1 MRRHRAR
8 AVIAAILIL
17 FTSNA
22 RGQQQP
28 IHRIGVL
35 ANAQIPENIQ
45 AWETSLRD
53 RGYVIG
59 WNLQIEYRYFQGRT
73 EQIPT
78 LLARL
83 SQLEA

>member
-1 MRRHRAR
+1 MRRHGAL

-53 RGYVIG
+53 RG
-59 WNLQIEYRYFQGRT
+59 
-73 EQIPT
+73 
-78 LLARL
+78 
-83 SQLEA
+83 